1 MPWALFCFFFWH
13 FTAYRAF
20 ARSRNGSDFQARLD
34 YVAFLRRDFVS
45 LRMTALN
52 VSSTLICAGD
62 SLHTRVII
70 SISSWVSFGGVR
82 CYSKRSSFW
91 ILGHFDHWLARITC
105 RQRVSLLHLFAL
117 SSPCMSSMTMYLGTI
132 ARASLRLHFTSG
144 GACSISS
151 CDCFV
156 VERVC

>member
-1 MPWALFCFFFWH
+1 M
-13 FTAYRAF
+13 
-20 ARSRNGSDFQARLD
+20 
-34 YVAFLRRDFVS
+34 S

-132 ARASLRLHFTSG
+132 ARARLCLHFNSLWRG
-144 GACSISS
+144 RCMLWFDFCADNKLRAVIIEELN
-151 CDCFV
+151 FLN
-156 VERVC
+156 